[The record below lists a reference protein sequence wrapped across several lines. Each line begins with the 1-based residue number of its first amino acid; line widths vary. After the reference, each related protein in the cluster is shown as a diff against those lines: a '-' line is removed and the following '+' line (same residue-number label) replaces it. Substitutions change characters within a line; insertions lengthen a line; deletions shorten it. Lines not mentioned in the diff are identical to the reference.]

1 MRFITRTKA
10 AVAVTG
16 LVLALAVQ
24 GLSPGHAQTGGTIS
38 QFGTDQTL
46 TASATGVTTTQAFP
60 DGATSAGCFIQVTS
74 ASGAQSTTMGS
85 CTGITLTITCASSA
99 FSSTQTSD
107 QHGAAIAVG
116 GTRTLSGA
124 YDTGGPCA
132 GAAPE
137 VGVIA
142 PTSAATL
149 TGFAAA
155 SNIVWFIN
163 NDTSASRNGCFQYF
177 DNGTGT
183 TKQCFTNA
191 SSGNNGTFYEVTS
204 SAKDPD
210 DTDVDGDDFGRL
222 YQTKAASGTGS
233 SGNLTIGGVFIE
245 AAGGAAATATP
256 GGPTAT
262 PGAPTATPVGGGPP
276 PPPTFI
282 PTPITPP
289 PAPPTDTPTPVP
301 PTATALPA
309 TDTPVPA
316 VPTNTPKPS
325 PAPTNT
331 TVAAAAT
338 SPPPAAVKPVKP
350 SKAVTVPTV
359 PPTGAGGTYVYSS
372 NGAARLSK
380 AALASAAPGSLPQ
393 TGGADGGNP
402 TSPLAPLA
410 LLGALGVLAGRTIRK
425 MRK

>member
-1 MRFITRTKA
+1 
-10 AVAVTG
+10 
-16 LVLALAVQ
+16 VQ
-24 GLSPGHAQTGGTIS
+24 GLSPSHAQTGGTIG
-38 QFGTDQTL
+38 QFGADQTL

-60 DGATSAGCFIQVTS
+60 DGATTAGCFIQVTA

-85 CTGITLTITCASSA
+85 CTGITLTITCASAA
-99 FSSTQTSD
+99 FSSTQTTD
-107 QHGAAIAVG
+107 QHGAALVVG
-116 GTRTLSGA
+116 TTRTLSGA

-132 GAAPE
+132 AASPPA
-137 VGVIA
+137 GVT

-149 TGFAAA
+149 AGFPAG
-155 SNIVWFIN
+155 SKLVWFIN

-177 DNGTGT
+177 EGT
-183 TKQCFTNA
+183 TGATVQCFANTA
-191 SSGNNGTFYEVTS
+191 TGSNGTFYEATS
-204 SAKDPD
+204 TGTTGS
-210 DTDVDGDDFGRL
+210 L
-222 YQTKAASGTGS
+222 YQTKAASGTGA
-233 SGNLTIGGVFIE
+233 SGNLTIGGVFVE
-245 AAGGAAATATP
+245 APAAAAPTATP

-262 PGAPTATPVGGGPP
+262 AGAATSTPGGPTPP

-289 PAPPTDTPTPVP
+289 PAPPTDTPTPAP
-301 PTATALPA
+301 PPA
-309 TDTPVPA
+309 TPAPTDTTVAA

-325 PAPTNT
+325 AAPTNT
-331 TVAAAAT
+331 T
-338 SPPPAAVKPVKP
+338 AAVVVAPTKPTKVHVTKPV
-350 SKAVTVPTV
+350 VVPTV

-372 NGAARLSK
+372 NGAAKLSK
-380 AALASAAPGSLPQ
+380 AALSSAAPSSLPQ

>member
-1 MRFITRTKA
+1 MRFITRTKI
-10 AVAVTG
+10 AVGATG

-24 GLSPGHAQTGGTIS
+24 GLSPSHAQTGGTIG
-38 QFGTDQTL
+38 QFGADQTL

-60 DGATSAGCFIQVTS
+60 DGATTAGCFIQVTA

-85 CTGITLTITCASSA
+85 CTGITLTITCASAA
-99 FSSTQTSD
+99 FSSTQTTD
-107 QHGAAIAVG
+107 QHGAAMVVG
-116 GTRTLSGA
+116 TTRTLSGA

-132 GAAPE
+132 AASPPA
-137 VGVIA
+137 GVT

-149 TGFAAA
+149 AGFPAG
-155 SNIVWFIN
+155 SKLVWFIN

-177 DNGTGT
+177 EGT
-183 TKQCFTNA
+183 TGATVQCFANTA
-191 SSGNNGTFYEVTS
+191 TGSNGTFYEATS
-204 SAKDPD
+204 TGTTGS
-210 DTDVDGDDFGRL
+210 L
-222 YQTKAASGTGS
+222 YQTKAASGTGA
-233 SGNLTIGGVFIE
+233 SGNLTIGGVFVE
-245 AAGGAAATATP
+245 AATTAAATATPAAGAGTVTPTSTLGTSAATATP
-256 GGPTAT
+256 GGPT
-262 PGAPTATPVGGGPP
+262 PP

-289 PAPPTDTPTPVP
+289 PAPPTDTPTPAP
-301 PTATALPA
+301 PTATPA
-309 TDTPVPA
+309 PTDTTVAA

-325 PAPTNT
+325 AAPTNT
-331 TVAAAAT
+331 T
-338 SPPPAAVKPVKP
+338 AAVVVAPTKPTKVHVTKPV
-350 SKAVTVPTV
+350 VVPTV

-372 NGAARLSK
+372 NGAAKLSK
-380 AALASAAPGSLPQ
+380 AALSSAAPSSLPQ